1 MKKTLVLGAM
11 LATAMAFSGPAS
23 AEYDLATACTAAVAD
38 NEAYTDTE
46 RTEGCACILAGT
58 NDEITA
64 SFESQ
69 DGAEEPAWSE
79 AAAALVGT
87 CFPAPPEAAAE

>member
-1 MKKTLVLGAM
+1 MKKTLILSAM
-11 LATAMAFSGPAS
+11 LATAMAFSGPAN
-23 AEYDLATACTAAVAD
+23 AEYDLAAACTAAVAE
-38 NEAYTDTE
+38 NEAYTDAQ

-58 NDEITA
+58 TADITA

-79 AAAALVGT
+79 DATALVGT
-87 CFPAPPEAAAE
+87 CFPAPPEVAAE